1 MGQVMKLANGSVE
14 TIMNERD
21 FEDILDK
28 YLGTEAADY
37 FHSLFKDYDDVK
49 ALQEKVEELESKV
62 EDLEFDLDNQEIDLD
77 NQKDKYKELEAEYE
91 EYRIENPRHRF

>member
-14 TIMNERD
+14 TILNERD

-37 FHSLFKDYDDVK
+37 FHNLFSDYEEAK
-49 ALQEKVEELESKV
+49 AVQDKVEELESKV
-62 EDLEFDLDNQEIDLD
+62 EDLQFDLEH
-77 NQKDKYKELEAEYE
+77 QKEEYKHLEEEYE
-91 EYRIENPRHRF
+91 EYRLENPRHHY

>member
-14 TIMNERD
+14 TILNERD

-37 FHSLFKDYDDVK
+37 FHNLFSDYEEAK
-49 ALQEKVEELESKV
+49 AVQDKVEELQF
-62 EDLEFDLDNQEIDLD
+62 DLEH
-77 NQKDKYKELEAEYE
+77 QKEEYKNLEEEYE
-91 EYRIENPRHRF
+91 EYRLENPRHHY

>member
-14 TIMNERD
+14 TILNEKD

-37 FHSLFKDYDDVK
+37 FHSLFKDYDEVK
-49 ALQEKVEELESKV
+49 VLQEQVEELESKV
-62 EDLEFDLDNQEIDLD
+62 EDLEFDLN

-91 EYRIENPRHRF
+91 EYRIENQIHGF

>member
-14 TIMNERD
+14 TIMNEKD
-21 FEDILDK
+21 FEDVLDK

-37 FHSLFKDYDDVK
+37 FHSLFKDYDEVK

-62 EDLEFDLDNQEIDLD
+62 EDLEFDLDNQ
-77 NQKDKYKELEAEYE
+77 KYKYKELEEEYE
-91 EYRIENPRHRF
+91 EYRIENQIRSF

>member
-14 TIMNERD
+14 TILNEKD

-62 EDLEFDLDNQEIDLD
+62 EDLEFDLY
-77 NQKDKYKELEAEYE
+77 NQKDKYKKLEAEYE
-91 EYRIENPRHRF
+91 EYRIENQIHCF

>member
-14 TIMNERD
+14 TILNEKD

-28 YLGTEAADY
+28 YLGIEAADY
-37 FHSLFKDYDDVK
+37 FHSLFKDYDEVK

-62 EDLEFDLDNQEIDLD
+62 EDLEFDLDS
-77 NQKDKYKELEAEYE
+77 QKDKYKELEAEYE
-91 EYRIENPRHRF
+91 EYRIENTRHRF

>member
-14 TIMNERD
+14 TILNEKD

-28 YLGTEAADY
+28 YLGTEAAD
-37 FHSLFKDYDDVK
+37 FK

-62 EDLEFDLDNQEIDLD
+62 EDLEYDLD
-77 NQKDKYKELEAEYE
+77 NQKDKYKELEEEYE

>member
-62 EDLEFDLDNQEIDLD
+62 EELEIDLD
-77 NQKDKYKELEAEYE
+77 NQKDKYKELEEEYE
-91 EYRIENPRHRF
+91 EYRIENQIHSF

>member
-14 TIMNERD
+14 TISNERD

-37 FHSLFKDYDDVK
+37 FHNLIKDYDEAKVVQD
-49 ALQEKVEELESKV
+49 KVEELEGKV
-62 EDLEFDLDNQEIDLD
+62 EDLESDLEY
-77 NQKDKYKELEAEYE
+77 QKEKYKELEDEYE
-91 EYRIENPRHRF
+91 EYRLEHGRRY